1 MEKNVSYEKYYT
13 NELIAL
19 AKDGDKESMDRLV
32 RQNIPLVKSL
42 VKKYAYLPDS
52 SEDLFQI
59 GVLGLIK
66 AIKGFN
72 FDFNTKFSTYA
83 VYIINGELKRHF
95 RDDGIIKV
103 SRTLKS
109 IYIKIRAAQEKFY
122 RQNGQEPTYQELS
135 DVIGEKIEDII
146 LSLEAC
152 QSPEYIYN
160 SAGDEEGKEKFL
172 GDYIED
178 KSFNF
183 NEHIDRIALKTALS
197 SLNAEERKIIMLRYW
212 GGKTQREVGQ
222 MIGMTQVQVSRCE
235 KKIIANIRKEFD
247 GET

>member
-19 AKDGDKESMDRLV
+19 AKEGDKESMDRLV

-109 IYIKIRAAQEKFY
+109 IYIKIRATQEKFY
-122 RQNGQEPTYQELS
+122 RQNGQEPTYQELA
-135 DVIGEKIEDII
+135 DIIGESVEDII

-152 QSPEYIYN
+152 QSPEYIY
-160 SAGDEEGKEKFL
+160 SSVGEDDGKEKFL

-178 KSFNF
+178 KSFNI
-183 NEHIDRIALKTALS
+183 NDHIDRIALKTALA
-197 SLNAEERKIIMLRYW
+197 SLNVEERKIIMLRYFR
-212 GGKTQREVGQ
+212 GKTQREVGQ

-235 KKIIANIRKEFD
+235 KKIIATIRKEFE
-247 GET
+247 GG